1 MSPKRLT
8 PQLEISVEFVRLP
21 PFEYAVKPE
30 TTLLAALAPPST
42 LDDKSSRDQQN
53 FVGPAKAVQGAQTV
67 TDSLDSSMWAVRHR
81 LRSHP
86 AFSKYFWQI
95 LL

>member
-53 FVGPAKAVQGAQTV
+53 FVVTAKAVQRTQTD
-67 TDSLDSSMWAVRHR
+67 TDSLDSSVCAVRHH

-86 AFSKYFWQI
+86 AFSQHFWQI